1 MIQASVCT
9 IGDEILIG
17 QIVDT
22 NSSHISRAL
31 NALGVRVSHLVSIGD
46 DHQTIVSQLKE
57 ELTHND
63 IVIVTGGLGPTKDD
77 ITKKALAELSG
88 SRYDLG
94 NLEQKRIVCR
104 ILHSRGLDAL
114 DINLQQAVVPDTC
127 EVIPNRKGTAAVMA
141 FRFGGPVPPPSQ
153 AESKPSTTDFGH
165 PCVLYSLPGVP
176 FEAMGALPD
185 VIDDIQHHFSLSH
198 ICHRTLM
205 TYGMAESALAKKIE
219 AWEDALPA
227 DIHLAYLPNQLTGVR
242 LRLSIYGG
250 DPSDQEARIDAEI
263 ARLKPLLGDLIYAE
277 EDTTLEA
284 AIGKLLRGT
293 GRTLSVAESCTG
305 GMISHLLTT
314 VSGSSEYY
322 LGSVTSYAVPVKEAL
337 LGVKAETIESN
348 GIVSAAV
355 AAEMAEGVRKAT
367 DSTYSVATTG
377 WADAYGDEREPAGT
391 VWVGISGP
399 EGTRTA
405 RFNYRND
412 RKRNIER
419 FAASALN
426 ELRKY
431 IANSLKN
438 NA

>member
-1 MIQASVCT
+1 MTTASVCT

-31 NALGVRVSHLVSIGD
+31 NEQGIRVTRMVSIGD
-46 DHQTIVSQLKE
+46 DHQAIVDQLRE
-57 ELTHND
+57 ELTNNE

-77 ITKKALAELSG
+77 ITKKALGELSG
-88 SRYDLG
+88 SRYELG
-94 NLEQKRIVCR
+94 NLEQRRIVCN
-104 ILHSRGLDAL
+104 ILHSRSLDAL

-127 EVIPNRKGTAAVMA
+127 EVIPNRKGTAPVMV
-141 FRFGGPVPPPSQ
+141 FRFDGTAS
-153 AESKPSTTDFGH
+153 ADNKPSSVRFGH
-165 PCVLYSLPGVP
+165 PCALYSLPGVP
-176 FEAMGALPD
+176 FEALGALPD
-185 VIDDIQHHFSLSH
+185 VIQDIRRHFDLSP

-219 AWEDALPA
+219 QWEDSLPS
-227 DIHLAYLPNQLTGVR
+227 DIHLAYLPNQLTGIR
-242 LRLSIYGG
+242 LRLSSYSG
-250 DPSDQEARIDAEI
+250 DPSVQEARILAQID
-263 ARLKPLLGDLIYAE
+263 RLKPLLGDLLYAE
-277 EDTTLEA
+277 EDTTLES
-284 AIGKLLRGT
+284 AIGQLLRDT
-293 GRTLSVAESCTG
+293 GHTLSVAESCTG

-314 VSGSSEYY
+314 VPGSSEYY
-322 LGSVTSYAVPVKEAL
+322 LGSVTSYAMPVKESL
-337 LGVKAETIESN
+337 LGVKAETIKAN

-367 DSTYSVATTG
+367 LSTYSVATTG
-377 WADAYGDEREPAGT
+377 WADAYGDERESAGT
-391 VWVGISGP
+391 VRVAVSGP

-431 IANSLKN
+431 ILNSLN
-438 NA
+438 NN

>member
-1 MIQASVCT
+1 MTQASVCT

-22 NSSHISRAL
+22 NSSHIARAL
-31 NALGVRVSHLVSIGD
+31 NDLGIRVTHMVSIGD
-46 DHQTIVSQLKE
+46 NHQTIINQLKE
-57 ELTHND
+57 ELSNND

-77 ITKKALAELSG
+77 ITKKALGELSG
-88 SRYDLG
+88 SRFELG

-114 DINLQQAVVPDTC
+114 DVNLQQAVVPDTC
-127 EVIPNRKGTAAVMA
+127 DVIPNRKGTAAVMA
-141 FRFGGPVPPPSQ
+141 FRFGMPAPAPAK
-153 AESKPSTTDFGH
+153 AESRPSTTDFGH
-165 PCVLYSLPGVP
+165 PCALYSLPGVP
-176 FEAMGALPD
+176 FEALAALPD
-185 VIDDIQHHFSLSH
+185 VLEDIRTHFGITH
-198 ICHRTLM
+198 ICHKTLM

-219 AWEDALPA
+219 AWEDALPE

-250 DPSDQEARIDAEI
+250 NQQEQEARIDEEI
-263 ARLKPLLGDLIYAE
+263 ARLKPLLGELIYAE

-284 AIGKLLRGT
+284 TIGKLLRGT
-293 GRTLSVAESCTG
+293 GRTLSAAESCTG

-314 VSGSSEYY
+314 VPGSSEYY
-322 LGSVTSYAVPVKEAL
+322 LGSVTSYAVPVKESM
-337 LGVKAETIESN
+337 LGVKAETIEN
-348 GIVSAAV
+348 HGIVSAAV

-367 DSTYSVATTG
+367 GSTFSVATTG
-377 WADAYGDEREPAGT
+377 WADSYGDEREPAGT
-391 VWVGISGP
+391 VWVGVSGP

-431 IANSLKN
+431 LANSLKIR
-438 NA
+438 

>member
-1 MIQASVCT
+1 MTQASVCT

-22 NSSHISRAL
+22 NSSHIARAL
-31 NALGVRVSHLVSIGD
+31 NDLGIRVTHMVSIGD
-46 DHQTIVSQLKE
+46 NHQTIINQLKE
-57 ELTHND
+57 ELSNND

-77 ITKKALAELSG
+77 ITKKALGELSG
-88 SRYDLG
+88 SRFELG

-114 DINLQQAVVPDTC
+114 EVNLQQAVVPDTC
-127 EVIPNRKGTAAVMA
+127 DVIPNRKGTAAVMA
-141 FRFGGPVPPPSQ
+141 FRFGMPAPAPAE
-153 AESKPSTTDFGH
+153 AESRPSTTDFGH
-165 PCVLYSLPGVP
+165 PCALYSLPGVP
-176 FEAMGALPD
+176 FEALAALPD
-185 VIDDIQHHFSLSH
+185 VLEDIRTHFGITH
-198 ICHRTLM
+198 ICHKTLM

-219 AWEDALPA
+219 AWEDALPE

-250 DPSDQEARIDAEI
+250 AQQEQEARINEEI
-263 ARLKPLLGDLIYAE
+263 ARLKPLLGELIYAE

-284 AIGKLLRGT
+284 TIGKLLRGT
-293 GRTLSVAESCTG
+293 GRTLSAAESCTG

-314 VSGSSEYY
+314 VPGSSEYY
-322 LGSVTSYAVPVKEAL
+322 LGSVTSYAVPVKESM
-337 LGVKAETIESN
+337 LGVKAETIENN

-367 DSTYSVATTG
+367 GSTYSVATTG
-377 WADAYGDEREPAGT
+377 WADSYGDEREPAGT
-391 VWVGISGP
+391 VWVGVSGP

-431 IANSLKN
+431 IANSLN
-438 NA
+438 VR

>member
-1 MIQASVCT
+1 MTTASVCT

-31 NALGVRVSHLVSIGD
+31 NDTGIRVTHMVSIGD
-46 DHQTIVSQLKE
+46 DHQTIINQLKE
-57 ELTHND
+57 ELENND
-63 IVIVTGGLGPTKDD
+63 IVIVTGGLGPTRDD

-114 DINLQQAVVPDTC
+114 DINLQQAVVPDSC
-127 EVIPNRKGTAAVMA
+127 EVIPNRKGTAPIMV
-141 FRFGGPVPPPSQ
+141 FRFGGSPAADNVPS
-153 AESKPSTTDFGH
+153 SVRFGH

-176 FEAMGALPD
+176 FEALGALPD
-185 VIDDIQHHFSLSH
+185 VIDDIKHHFGLSN

-205 TYGMAESALAKKIE
+205 TYGMAESALAKKIGT
-219 AWEDALPA
+219 WEDALPK

-250 DPSDQEARIDAEI
+250 DPSEQEARIDAEI
-263 ARLKPLLGDLIYAE
+263 ERLKPLLGELIYAE
-277 EDTTLEA
+277 EDTTLESV
-284 AIGKLLRGT
+284 IGSLLRGS
-293 GRTLSVAESCTG
+293 GRTVSAAESCTG

-314 VSGSSEYY
+314 VPGSSEYY
-322 LGSVTSYAVPVKEAL
+322 LGSVTSYSPAIKASL
-337 LGVKAETIESN
+337 LGVRPETIQKE

-355 AAEMAEGVRKAT
+355 ASEMAEGVRRVT
-367 DSTYSVATTG
+367 GSTFSIATTG
-377 WADAYGDEREPAGT
+377 WADAYGDDREPAGT
-391 VWVGISGP
+391 VWVAVSGP

-412 RKRNIER
+412 RQRNIER

-431 IANSLKN
+431 LVKSLVISK
-438 NA
+438 

>member
-1 MIQASVCT
+1 MTQASVCT

-22 NSSHISRAL
+22 NSSHIARAL
-31 NALGVRVSHLVSIGD
+31 NDLGIRVTHMVSIGD
-46 DHQTIVSQLKE
+46 NHQTIVNQLKE
-57 ELTHND
+57 ELSNND

-77 ITKKALAELSG
+77 ITKKALGELSG
-88 SRYDLG
+88 SRFELG
-94 NLEQKRIVCR
+94 NLEQKRIISR

-114 DINLQQAVVPDTC
+114 EVNLQQAVVPDTC

-141 FRFGGPVPPPSQ
+141 FRFGMPAPAPAE
-153 AESKPSTTDFGH
+153 AESRPSTTDFGH
-165 PCVLYSLPGVP
+165 PCALYSLPGVP
-176 FEAMGALPD
+176 FEALAALPD
-185 VIDDIQHHFSLSH
+185 VLEDIRTHFGITH
-198 ICHRTLM
+198 ICHKTLM

-219 AWEDALPA
+219 AWEDALPE

-250 DPSDQEARIDAEI
+250 NQQEQEARIDEAI
-263 ARLKPLLGDLIYAE
+263 AKLKPLLGELIYAE

-284 AIGKLLRGT
+284 TIGKLLRGT
-293 GRTLSVAESCTG
+293 GRTLSAAESCTG

-314 VSGSSEYY
+314 IPGSSEYY
-322 LGSVTSYAVPVKEAL
+322 LGSVTSYAVPVKESM
-337 LGVKAETIESN
+337 LGVKAETIEN
-348 GIVSAAV
+348 HGIVSAAV

-367 DSTYSVATTG
+367 GSTYSVATTG
-377 WADAYGDEREPAGT
+377 WADSYGDEREPAGT
-391 VWVGISGP
+391 VWVGVSGP

-431 IANSLKN
+431 IANSLKIR
-438 NA
+438 